1 MRIWARCRYARNI
14 TIIEDRVSIL
24 KYKPGL
30 QYKPDRRTDA
40 SCRRSVCLL
49 SVPCRLSVCNVVAP
63 YSDGLTF
70 RQYFCTLFIA
80 WGVGTRSLCIL
91 NFDKK
96 KRSGTWWCKLNEIG
110 YEKLAF
116 FYQSRFISRTV
127 QDTVQLIKDEWE
139 IVCDLYGAI
148 SNDLQWPLTY
158 NFKVTILI
166 NVK

>member
-1 MRIWARCRYARNI
+1 MGTLPIRKKHNDNRRQSLNSQIQAGSPIQARQTDGRLMP
-14 TIIEDRVSIL
+14 SICL
-24 KYKPGL
+24 
-30 QYKPDRRTDA
+30 
-40 SCRRSVCLL
+40 SVVCL
-49 SVPCRLSVCNVVAP
+49 SHVVLSVCNVVAP
-63 YSDGLTF
+63 YSDGWTF

-96 KRSGTWWCKLNEIG
+96 TIWYVMVQVKWNRVWKIG
-110 YEKLAF
+110 VFLPI
-116 FYQSRFISRTV
+116 SRFISRTV